1 MSGIEQKTTPKGASR
16 GAERLRKTVV
26 LVGMMGAGK
35 TAVGKALALRLGVP
49 FLDSD
54 HEIERAANMTV
65 PEIFARDG
73 EPFFRLKERQ
83 VIARLLEEERGVLST
98 GGGAFLSEENRT
110 LITEGGVSVW
120 LQADLEVLWNRVRH
134 RDSRPLLRTS
144 DPKATL
150 RELYDARVPF
160 YEKADLTV
168 KSDGQASIETMVDRV
183 LEDHDVAALGLVCEP
198 AARDQRQI
206 ERQRIARIA
215 VGPFLRR
222 DRIARHQAGHHALA
236 RDREQRECEGA
247 HGQREKGDQQHK
259 RQQARQPAAARI
271 VSGLV
276 RRACFALFI
285 HRHST

>member
-1 MSGIEQKTTPKGASR
+1 MSEKEQTEETVTVGPTPGRLKKTI
-16 GAERLRKTVV
+16 VM
-26 LVGMMGAGK
+26 VGMMGAGK
-35 TAVGKALALRLGVP
+35 TAVGRALAARLDVP

-54 HEIERAANMTV
+54 HEIEAAANMSI
-65 PEIFARDG
+65 PEIFSRDG

-183 LEDHDVAALGLVCEP
+183 LEALKERPDVLEWT
-198 AARDQRQI
+198 
-206 ERQRIARIA
+206 
-215 VGPFLRR
+215 
-222 DRIARHQAGHHALA
+222 
-236 RDREQRECEGA
+236 
-247 HGQREKGDQQHK
+247 K
-259 RQQARQPAAARI
+259 
-271 VSGLV
+271 
-276 RRACFALFI
+276 
-285 HRHST
+285 

>member
-1 MSGIEQKTTPKGASR
+1 MSEKEQTEETVTVGPTPGRLKKTI
-16 GAERLRKTVV
+16 VM
-26 LVGMMGAGK
+26 VGMMGAGK
-35 TAVGKALALRLGVP
+35 NAVGRALAARLDVP

-54 HEIERAANMTV
+54 HEIEAAANMSI
-65 PEIFARDG
+65 PEIFSRDG

-183 LEDHDVAALGLVCEP
+183 LEALKERPDVLEWT
-198 AARDQRQI
+198 
-206 ERQRIARIA
+206 
-215 VGPFLRR
+215 
-222 DRIARHQAGHHALA
+222 
-236 RDREQRECEGA
+236 
-247 HGQREKGDQQHK
+247 K
-259 RQQARQPAAARI
+259 
-271 VSGLV
+271 
-276 RRACFALFI
+276 
-285 HRHST
+285 